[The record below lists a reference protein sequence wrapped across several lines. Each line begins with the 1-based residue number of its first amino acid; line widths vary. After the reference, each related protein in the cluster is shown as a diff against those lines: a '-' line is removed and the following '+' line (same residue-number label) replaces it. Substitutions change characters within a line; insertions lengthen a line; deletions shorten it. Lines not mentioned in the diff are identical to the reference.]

1 MFQQIFYSPVSWCC
15 QTLAPSSSVTHKH
28 KLSPS
33 QSELQLFSSFNNSL
47 EIHNELTIM
56 KQQCVDR
63 IVRNIS
69 LSLFTPSQLLEYMI
83 MFHRYRSCMLRDAII
98 INLNLKLINI
108 NLPLWDC
115 SGIIQN
121 ITCFSRASDMV
132 W

>member
-1 MFQQIFYSPVSWCC
+1 MDNKIAIFKFVRVIGIEY
-15 QTLAPSSSVTHKH
+15 Q
-28 KLSPS
+28 
-33 QSELQLFSSFNNSL
+33 
-47 EIHNELTIM
+47 IM
-56 KQQCVDR
+56 KQER
-63 IVRNIS
+63 IYNIVRNVRQ
-69 LSLFTPSQLLEYMI
+69 SLFTPSQLPEYMI
-83 MFHRYRSCMLRDAII
+83 MFHRYRSCMLRDGII

>member
-1 MFQQIFYSPVSWCC
+1 
-15 QTLAPSSSVTHKH
+15 
-28 KLSPS
+28 
-33 QSELQLFSSFNNSL
+33 
-47 EIHNELTIM
+47 M
-56 KQQCVDR
+56 KQLKKECIHII
-63 IVRNIS
+63 IVRNVR

-108 NLPLWDC
+108 NLPDC

-121 ITCFSRASDMV
+121 ITCYSGACDMV